1 MLWCALYL
9 PDLPLQV
16 FARGQAETGPLAVLS
31 PRPRQRVLAATSAAQ
46 ACGIEAG
53 LKRASALALLPSLTL
68 IDRDIARET
77 AALAEIAGWAGRF
90 TSSVS
95 LDPPAT
101 LQLEIRASLR
111 LFGGLDPACA
121 AITDGLTELG
131 FTARLAVAP
140 TPLAARWLA
149 RCAPGSQITDPAK
162 LPETLDALP
171 LGTLADE
178 PGLSADTLELLT
190 GIGARCLGDVRRLPR
205 SGLARRQAQAIT
217 DLLDR
222 AYGATPDPRRWYV
235 APEHYTASLP
245 LPAPSD
251 QVDTLLFAV
260 RRLLGGLGG
269 WLDGR
274 QAGLERFSLVLEFEA
289 LTSAHRGLAR
299 EARLDIVLGTLT
311 RDMARCQLLA
321 REHLSRQALPAPV
334 DTVRIEADA
343 PRPIAPPRSD
353 LFDAKAGEDG
363 DPDLLVATLRARL
376 GNDAVRCLA
385 PHPDHRPELAW
396 RRVDPL
402 ARPRTTATAANSIPA
417 APRPLWLLTEP
428 RPIPQPAPENILAG
442 PERIESGWWDGDGAE
457 IARDYFVAR
466 RRDRSLVW
474 VFRDRRPPH
483 GWFLHGY
490 FA

>member
-31 PRPRQRVLAATSAAQ
+31 PRPRQRVLAATPAAQ

-131 FTARLAVAP
+131 FTALLAVAP

-343 PRPIAPPRSD
+343 PCPIAPPRSD

-376 GNDAVRCLA
+376 GHEAVRCLA
-385 PHPDHRPELAW
+385 THPDHRPELAW

-402 ARPRTTATAANSIPA
+402 ARPRASAASDALPS
-417 APRPLWLLTEP
+417 APRPLWLLAEP
-428 RPIPQPAPENILAG
+428 RPIQQPAAENLLAG
-442 PERIESGWWDGDGAE
+442 PERIESGWWDGDDAE
-457 IARDYFVAR
+457 IARDYYVAR

>member
-1 MLWCALYL
+1 MQPSLWCALYL
-9 PDLPLQV
+9 PDLPLQI
-16 FARGQAETGPLAVLS
+16 FERAQPEAGPLAVLS
-31 PRPRQRVLAATSAAQ
+31 PRPRQRVLAANPAAQ
-46 ACGIEAG
+46 AGGIETGQRA
-53 LKRASALALLPSLTL
+53 ASALALLPGLTL
-68 IDRDIARET
+68 VDRNPAQE
-77 AALAEIAGWAGRF
+77 AATLAEIAGWAGRF
-90 TSSVS
+90 TPSLS

-101 LQLEIRASLR
+101 LLLDVRASLR
-111 LFGGLDPACA
+111 LFGGLEAFCA
-121 AITDGLTELG
+121 SLDEGLQALG
-131 FTARLAVAP
+131 FQARQAVAP

-149 RCAPGSQITDPAK
+149 RSAPGSRIDSLTQLAARLDP
-162 LPETLDALP
+162 LP
-171 LGTLADE
+171 LEVLGEAAGTDA
-178 PGLSADTLELLT
+178 LELLA
-190 GIGARCLGDVRRLPR
+190 GIGARHLGDIRRLPR

-222 AYGATPDPRRWYV
+222 AYGTTPDPRRGYIP
-235 APEHYTASLP
+235 PERYLARLP

-251 QVDTLLFAV
+251 QVDTLLFGL

-289 LTSAHRGLAR
+289 LTCAHRGLAR
-299 EARLDIVLGTLT
+299 ESRLDIVLGTLT

-334 DTVRIEADA
+334 ESLRLEADA

-353 LFDAKAGEDG
+353 LFDAKAGEEG

-376 GNDAVRCLA
+376 GNDAVHCLT

-396 RRVDPL
+396 RRIDPL
-402 ARPRTTATAANSIPA
+402 ARAPA
-417 APRPLWLLTEP
+417 PPAGPALPTAPRPLWLLAQP
-428 RPIPQPAPENILAG
+428 RPIAAPAPENLLAG
-442 PERIESGWWDGDGAE
+442 PERIESGWWDGAGAD

-466 RRDRSLVW
+466 RRDRSLAW

>member
-77 AALAEIAGWAGRF
+77 AALAEIAAWAGRF

-162 LPETLDALP
+162 LPKTLDALP

-311 RDMARCQLLA
+311 RDMTRCQLLA

-343 PRPIAPPRSD
+343 PCPIAPPRSD

-376 GNDAVRCLA
+376 GNDAVRCLGT
-385 PHPDHRPELAW
+385 HPDHRPELAW

-402 ARPRTTATAANSIPA
+402 ARPRATTAPDALPA
-417 APRPLWLLTEP
+417 APRPLWLLAAP
-428 RPIPQPAPENILAG
+428 RPIQQPAAENLLAG
-442 PERIESGWWDGDGAE
+442 PERIESGWWDGDDAE
-457 IARDYFVAR
+457 IARDYYVAR

>member
-16 FARGQAETGPLAVLS
+16 FARGQAEAGPLAVLS
-31 PRPRQRVLAATSAAQ
+31 PRPRQRVLAATPAAR

-121 AITDGLTELG
+121 VITDGLTELG

-149 RCAPGSQITDPAK
+149 RCAPGSQITAPEA

-171 LGTLADE
+171 LGILADE
-178 PGLSADTLELLT
+178 PGLGADTLELLA
-190 GIGARCLGDVRRLPR
+190 GIGARCLGDVRCLPR

-274 QAGLERFSLVLEFEA
+274 QAGLERFALVLEFEA

-321 REHLSRQALPAPV
+321 REHLSRQTLPAPV
-334 DTVRIEADA
+334 DTLRIEADA

-385 PHPDHRPELAW
+385 THPDHRPELAW

-402 ARPRTTATAANSIPA
+402 ARPRATAAPDALPA
-417 APRPLWLLTEP
+417 APRPLWLLAEP
-428 RPIPQPAPENILAG
+428 RPIQQPAAENLLAG
-442 PERIESGWWDGDGAE
+442 PERIESGWWDGDDAE
-457 IARDYFVAR
+457 IARDYYVAR

-490 FA
+490 FV

>member
-16 FARGQAETGPLAVLS
+16 FARAQAEAGPLAVLS
-31 PRPRQRVLAATSAAQ
+31 PHPRQRVLAANHAAQ
-46 ACGIEAG
+46 ACGIESG
-53 LKRASALALLPSLTL
+53 QKRASALALVPSLRL
-68 IDRDIARET
+68 LDRDTARET
-77 AALAEIAGWAGRF
+77 TALTEIASWAGRF

-111 LFGGLDPACA
+111 LFGGLDPVCA
-121 AITDGLTELG
+121 AIADGLAELG
-131 FTARLAVAP
+131 FVARQAVAP

-149 RCAPGSQITDPAK
+149 RCAPDSQITTHEA

-171 LGTLADE
+171 LGILADE
-178 PGLSADTLELLT
+178 PGLGADTLELLA

-205 SGLARRQAQAIT
+205 NGLARRQAQAIT

-235 APEHYTASLP
+235 PPARYTANLHLP
-245 LPAPSD
+245 TPSD
-251 QVDTLLFAV
+251 QVETLLFAV

-289 LTSAHRGLAR
+289 LTSTHRGLAR

-334 DTVRIEADA
+334 DTLRIEADA

-385 PHPDHRPELAW
+385 THPDHRPELAW

-402 ARPRTTATAANSIPA
+402 ARPRATAAALPA
-417 APRPLWLLTEP
+417 APRPLWLLAEP
-428 RPIPQPAPENILAG
+428 RPISAPRPESLVAG
-442 PERIESGWWDGDGAE
+442 PERIESGWWDGDDAE
-457 IARDYFVAR
+457 IARDYYVAR

-474 VFRDRRPPH
+474 VFRERRPPH

>member
-16 FARGQAETGPLAVLS
+16 FARAQAEAGPLAVLS
-31 PRPRQRVLAATSAAQ
+31 PHPRQRVLAANHAAQ
-46 ACGIEAG
+46 ACGIESG
-53 LKRASALALLPSLTL
+53 QKRASALALVPSLRL
-68 IDRDIARET
+68 LDRDTARET
-77 AALAEIAGWAGRF
+77 TALTEIASWAGRF

-111 LFGGLDPACA
+111 LFGGLDPVCA
-121 AITDGLTELG
+121 AIADGLAELG
-131 FTARLAVAP
+131 FVARQAVAP

-149 RCAPGSQITDPAK
+149 RCAPDSQITTHEA

-171 LGTLADE
+171 LGILADE
-178 PGLSADTLELLT
+178 PGLGADTLELLA

-205 SGLARRQAQAIT
+205 NGLARRQAQAIT

-235 APEHYTASLP
+235 PPARYTASLH
-245 LPAPSD
+245 LPTPSD
-251 QVDTLLFAV
+251 QVETLLFAV

-289 LTSAHRGLAR
+289 LTSTHRGLAR

-334 DTVRIEADA
+334 DALRIEADA
-343 PRPIAPPRSD
+343 PRPNAPPRSD

-402 ARPRTTATAANSIPA
+402 ARPRATAAALPA
-417 APRPLWLLTEP
+417 APRPLWLLAEP
-428 RPIPQPAPENILAG
+428 RPISAPRPESLVAG
-442 PERIESGWWDGDGAE
+442 PERIESGWWDGDDAE
-457 IARDYFVAR
+457 IARDYYVAR

-474 VFRDRRPPH
+474 VFRERRPPH